1 MNAVLRGAASFSK
14 LETFDASGVSPFA
27 MDALASALTGGFD
40 GLRVLRLARCQAV
53 HKSNCRGASHWLIA
67 HRCQLRDGSIVELC
81 RALRSRDAP
90 PLEVL
95 DVSNNG
101 LGDGDPSGED
111 DALWFRAPFFGP
123 LGALVGDASTLDDA
137 DKEKDL
143 VEGERR
149 DGPLSLTSL
158 DASGNRLRPENVRG
172 VALGLSVSRLRHLSI
187 NDNPD
192 VGNCIALGA
201 AIRTVRAGVL
211 SFNVRA
217 SRRRCRLDGV
227 EVDTWRERG
236 GPPYKRETHAGGA
249 ARGTVPRKN
258 WTKCDG
264 RRRRGGRRATFKVC
278 APPGRLRE

>member
-1 MNAVLRGAASFSK
+1 M
-14 LETFDASGVSPFA
+14 
-27 MDALASALTGGFD
+27 
-40 GLRVLRLARCQAV
+40 
-53 HKSNCRGASHWLIA
+53 
-67 HRCQLRDGSIVELC
+67 VELC

-95 DVSNNG
+95 DLQNNSI
-101 LGDGDPSGED
+101 GDGDPQGED
-111 DALWFRAPFFGP
+111 DAAWFRAPFFGP

-149 DGPLSLTSL
+149 DGPLALTSL

-172 VALGLSVSRLRHLSI
+172 IALGLSVSRLRHLSI

-192 VGNCIALGA
+192 VGNQGGIALGA

-217 SRRRCRLDGV
+217 SRRRGLL
-227 EVDTWRERG
+227 EVDTWR
-236 GPPYKRETHAGGA
+236 
-249 ARGTVPRKN
+249 
-258 WTKCDG
+258 
-264 RRRRGGRRATFKVC
+264 
-278 APPGRLRE
+278 

>member
-1 MNAVLRGAASFSK
+1 M
-14 LETFDASGVSPFA
+14 
-27 MDALASALTGGFD
+27 
-40 GLRVLRLARCQAV
+40 
-53 HKSNCRGASHWLIA
+53 IA

-101 LGDGDPSGED
+101 LGDGDPQGAD
-111 DALWFRAPFFGP
+111 DAPWFRAPFCGP

-158 DASGNRLRPENVRG
+158 DASGNRLRPEDVRG
-172 VALGLSVSRLRHLSI
+172 IALGLSVSRLRHLSI

-192 VGNCIALGA
+192 VGNQGGIALGA

-217 SRRRCRLDGV
+217 STTLLPR
-227 EVDTWRERG
+227 WR
-236 GPPYKRETHAGGA
+236 
-249 ARGTVPRKN
+249 
-258 WTKCDG
+258 
-264 RRRRGGRRATFKVC
+264 
-278 APPGRLRE
+278 